1 MIKCMSGKALEPSFG
16 KAAYLALGHFM
27 TDLYPA
33 FLPPL
38 LPLLVEKFH
47 LSFTRVG
54 LLAMIFNFSASF
66 TQPVFGYF
74 SDRLGGWKIIVWAPI
89 ISGLSFSLIGLAPD
103 YSYLV
108 LLLILGGLGV
118 ASFHPE
124 GAALT
129 ASISARKK
137 NLIMS
142 IFMLGGTA
150 GISLGPFLILLI
162 IMTLGFE
169 WSLLASLPALIAAW
183 LLHKHAPQFGRE
195 PSIPASSGGSSWGSR
210 LNQKAVRFGILMGI
224 VVLRATAI
232 GSLITFLPIIQNLR
246 GFSLIVAGS
255 SFSIFMVCGALG
267 GLLGGYLADQ
277 VGRKKIILTSF
288 MVMVPV
294 FVAFLYWKGPVSL
307 VILAFLGF
315 LCFLSEPPCIVLAQ
329 EMIPQR
335 ARTASSLIMGAAWGL
350 AGFGVL
356 GIGSLAD
363 AMGIE
368 WALAFLLIFPVGALV
383 LSLFLPEK

>member
-1 MIKCMSGKALEPSFG
+1 
-16 KAAYLALGHFM
+16 
-27 TDLYPA
+27 
-33 FLPPL
+33 
-38 LPLLVEKFH
+38 
-47 LSFTRVG
+47 
-54 LLAMIFNFSASF
+54 
-66 TQPVFGYF
+66 
-74 SDRLGGWKIIVWAPI
+74 
-89 ISGLSFSLIGLAPD
+89 
-103 YSYLV
+103 
-108 LLLILGGLGV
+108 
-118 ASFHPE
+118 
-124 GAALT
+124 
-129 ASISARKK
+129 
-137 NLIMS
+137 
-142 IFMLGGTA
+142 
-150 GISLGPFLILLI
+150 
-162 IMTLGFE
+162 
-169 WSLLASLPALIAAW
+169 
-183 LLHKHAPQFGRE
+183 
-195 PSIPASSGGSSWGSR
+195 
-210 LNQKAVRFGILMGI
+210 
-224 VVLRATAI
+224 
-232 GSLITFLPIIQNLR
+232 
-246 GFSLIVAGS
+246 
-255 SFSIFMVCGALG
+255 
-267 GLLGGYLADQ
+267 